1 MGPVDNK
8 FIQLLLRRMP
18 TVASASRHLSS
29 STLVLQQF
37 YSPIVAVA
45 CPMRSEGFG
54 NSAQQGLILLL
65 RLRPENY
72 FQ

>member
-29 STLVLQQF
+29 LIGMLTK
-37 YSPIVAVA
+37 A
-45 CPMRSEGFG
+45 
-54 NSAQQGLILLL
+54 SA
-65 RLRPENY
+65 
-72 FQ
+72 